1 MEPESSRWAAGRDG
15 ICMKLEGQISMG
27 ASIYGLAQ
35 AAVCTWR
42 SENSFLELL
51 LSSHYVEPGD

>member
-1 MEPESSRWAAGRDG
+1 MNGAREQQVGTHEAR
-15 ICMKLEGQISMG
+15 GQISMG

-35 AAVCTWR
+35 AAVCIWR

-51 LSSHYVEPGD
+51 LSSHCVEPGD